1 MSHTHTSFKKKVQI
15 IEKYIHQ
22 AEKIKIELNFR
33 FLYKSS
39 PNTVGFL
46 LSCFAALLHQYDLTQ
61 ISPIRR
67 NEVWKMMQNVEN
79 SSFEELEFNDSKNNK
94 R

>member
-33 FLYKSS
+33 FLYKGS

-79 SSFEELEFNDSKNNK
+79 SSFEELEFYDS
-94 R
+94 

>member
-1 MSHTHTSFKKKVQI
+1 MLLV
-15 IEKYIHQ
+15 
-22 AEKIKIELNFR
+22 
-33 FLYKSS
+33 
-39 PNTVGFL
+39 FL

-79 SSFEELEFNDSKNNK
+79 SSFEELEFYDS
-94 R
+94 